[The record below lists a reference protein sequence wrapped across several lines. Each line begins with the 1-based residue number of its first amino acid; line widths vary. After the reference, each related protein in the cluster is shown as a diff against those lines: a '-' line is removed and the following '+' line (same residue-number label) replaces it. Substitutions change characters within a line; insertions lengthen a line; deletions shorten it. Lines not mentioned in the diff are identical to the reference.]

1 MIFCIYI
8 HCIHDILIWYHLSLC
23 SIVILS
29 LSVLLP
35 FPHQKIAK
43 VDPQELMKAK
53 AVPGVTW
60 MASIRRSEI
69 LSYNSIYIYIHVLY
83 TCIDIWHMYDSICI
97 LILFDRIIQIYLNVL
112 LYTWHICVRII
123 ICIHTMIQR
132 TSTRIE
138 NTTNK
143 KTNSV
148 LDHLEKVLVFAQ
160 TIWLLSSIWTL
171 GMHWTLDS
179 NIA

>member
-1 MIFCIYI
+1 MRCYSYMIFCIYI
-8 HCIHDILIWYHLSLC
+8 HCIHDILLWYHLSLC

-29 LSVLLP
+29 LSALLP

-69 LSYNSIYIYIHVLY
+69 LSYNSIYIYIYVLY
-83 TCIDIWHMYDSICI
+83 TCIDIWMIVFIYWYY
-97 LILFDRIIQIYLNVL
+97 LIIQIYLNVL

-132 TSTRIE
+132 KSTRIE

-143 KTNSV
+143 KLT
-148 LDHLEKVLVFAQ
+148 VFLI
-160 TIWLLSSIWTL
+160 T
-171 GMHWTLDS
+171 
-179 NIA
+179 